1 MKNAKEAVEEFEKKY
16 RWDRKDIWRQE
27 REENKEIFARGE
39 LLGRFM
45 AKNYL
50 DGQIK
55 DIMRN
60 IKQGIKDG
68 IPEEGDIKW

>member
-1 MKNAKEAVEEFEKKY
+1 
-16 RWDRKDIWRQE
+16 
-27 REENKEIFARGE
+27 
-39 LLGRFM
+39 M

-68 IPEEGDIKW
+68 IPEEGDIK